1 MGNRKGKYGVRNRSQ
16 HYQPVRHGGK
26 NRFSNGVKVI
36 MALALLAV
44 IAVAL
49 SFTFSSQP
57 AQLSQSPSTQSYPQ
71 SVAPV
76 VYSNPTISSGG
87 TKVALPLSFVN
98 DNKLVFADLKLEQQ
112 TDTLEYQGRMIPLGL
127 YRGGGYLPLIAISTP
142 SGKVTTGIRVC
153 EPCGSFSFHIVQGK
167 NLQCDVCGAEWD
179 LETFAGVSG
188 GCQSYPPPK
197 LSATVSDNVEIDLS
211 ALQTTVTA

>member
-1 MGNRKGKYGVRNRSQ
+1 MGSRKGKYGVRNRSQ
-16 HYQPVRHGGK
+16 HYQPMRQSGK

-36 MALALLAV
+36 MVLALLAV
-44 IAVAL
+44 IAIAI

-57 AQLSQSPSTQSYPQ
+57 AQSSQSSSTQSYPQ

-76 VYSNPTISSGG
+76 FYSNPTITSDG
-87 TKVALPLSFVN
+87 TKVKIPLSYVN
-98 DNKLVFADLKLEQQ
+98 DSKLVFADLKLARQM
-112 TDTLEYQGRMIPLGL
+112 DTLEYQGRTIPLSL
-127 YRGGGYLPLIAISTP
+127 YRGGNYLPLIAISTP
-142 SGKVTTGIRVC
+142 SGNVITGIRVC

-179 LETFAGVSG
+179 IETFAGVSG

-197 LSATVSDNVEIDLS
+197 LSTTVSDNVEIDLS